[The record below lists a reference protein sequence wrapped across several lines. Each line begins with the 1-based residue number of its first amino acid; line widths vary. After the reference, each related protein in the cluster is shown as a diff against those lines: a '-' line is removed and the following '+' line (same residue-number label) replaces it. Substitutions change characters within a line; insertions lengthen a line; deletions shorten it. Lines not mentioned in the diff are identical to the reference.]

1 MEGSIGRE
9 PAGGPPR
16 GGGAQVATDPTR
28 GEAAR
33 TRTGPYADVPR
44 VLPVTSDPAPLGLAA
59 FALTTFLLS
68 MFNAHLV
75 NNAGLA
81 IVLPVALAYGGI
93 AQLLAGMWEF
103 RTGNTF
109 GATAFT
115 SFGAFWI
122 SFWAFGHFYEKSL
135 LLHKVVLGNALGLY
149 LIAWGIFTAYMF
161 VASLRVSAAVALVFI
176 LLAATFFILGIGNAN
191 ASVSTIKI
199 GGWFGI
205 ATAAAAWYASFAGV
219 VNNTFGRVLLP
230 VIELRR

>member
-1 MEGSIGRE
+1 MGGGPMEGSVARQ
-9 PAGGPPR
+9 P
-16 GGGAQVATDPTR
+16 GAEVATDPTR
-28 GEAAR
+28 GETAR
-33 TRTGPYADVPR
+33 ARSGPFSDVPR

-115 SFGAFWI
+115 SCGAFWI
-122 SFWAFGHFYEKSL
+122 SFWAFGHFYEQ
-135 LLHKVVLGNALGLY
+135 
-149 LIAWGIFTAYMF
+149 
-161 VASLRVSAAVALVFI
+161 
-176 LLAATFFILGIGNAN
+176 
-191 ASVSTIKI
+191 
-199 GGWFGI
+199 
-205 ATAAAAWYASFAGV
+205 
-219 VNNTFGRVLLP
+219 
-230 VIELRR
+230 